1 MSNKK
6 LIENHTIF
14 FAYFCHLME
23 QDQDSFLQELCDIGM
38 KLEDEIN
45 RRKITSTEI
54 NECMTNVQ
62 LTPQDQLMVTSY
74 IYPESDL
81 FKLKVGQS

>member
-1 MSNKK
+1 MSDKQ

-14 FAYFCHLME
+14 FAYFCHLIE
-23 QDQDSFLQELCDIGM
+23 QDQDSLFQELCDIGM
-38 KLEDEIN
+38 KLEEEIN
-45 RRKITSTEI
+45 RRKITNTEI
-54 NECMTNVQ
+54 DECMKNVE
-62 LTPQDQLMVTSY
+62 LSPQDQLMVAAY

>member
-14 FAYFCHLME
+14 FAYFCHLMD
-23 QDQDSFLQELCDIGM
+23 QGQDSLLQELCDIGM
-38 KLEDEIN
+38 KLEHEIN

-54 NECMTNVQ
+54 DECMTNVQ
-62 LTPQDQLMVTSY
+62 LTPQDQLMVASY

-81 FKLKVGQS
+81 FILKTGQC